1 MYGDA
6 EKASEEVKKK
16 VAKDVVNQWSLLKGM
31 TRERLYVSFA
41 SEAIKSLFVLR
52 VLLFHSISEIKAQS
66 SVLRINPTKCDLKT
80 EVVEL

>member
-1 MYGDA
+1 M
-6 EKASEEVKKK
+6 
-16 VAKDVVNQWSLLKGM
+16 
-31 TRERLYVSFA
+31 
-41 SEAIKSLFVLR
+41 AIKSLFVLR